1 MTDGISLE
9 KFSSFADLCDFTF
22 IVNGKAFRV
31 HRIVFAAQ
39 SPIFAKIITNN
50 QNEAVIE
57 DMNEDTFDE
66 VKKYLYSGKVHVTD
80 KNDRTLLTAGE
91 RFELKE
97 IVAAVQLFRNC
108 RMEPMKAKELEQL
121 KIKFDEAKY
130 LYKMTRDRYSTR
142 NPFSQLP
149 SRFY

>member
-1 MTDGISLE
+1 MTDSSPFE
-9 KFSSFADLCDFTF
+9 KFSSFTDLCDFTF

-57 DMNEDTFDE
+57 DIKEDIFEE
-66 VKKYLYSGKVHVTD
+66 VVKYMYSGNVHVTD
-80 KNDRTLLTAGE
+80 KNERKLLIAGE
-91 RFELKE
+91 KFELKE
-97 IVAAVQLFRNC
+97 LTAAVQLYRNC

-130 LYKMTRDRYSTR
+130 LYKMTKDRYSTR

-149 SRFY
+149 GRYY